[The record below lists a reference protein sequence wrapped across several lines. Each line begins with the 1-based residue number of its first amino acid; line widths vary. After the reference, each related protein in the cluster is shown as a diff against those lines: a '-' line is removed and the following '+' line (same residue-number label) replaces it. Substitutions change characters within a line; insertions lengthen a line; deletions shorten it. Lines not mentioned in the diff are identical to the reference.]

1 MTTKAEVNK
10 EEPPTED
17 TTAEE
22 AAPEE
27 TASTL
32 TGEERLHEAQR
43 LVRRASAWGFG
54 AGCIPL
60 PLIDLATVTG
70 VQLKMISN
78 LSKLYGI
85 PFRDHTAKNVVAGLM
100 GSILPQT
107 LAAGSVGSLLKAVP
121 LVGGA
126 LGLLSMPGFSSA
138 ATYAIG
144 QVFIKHM
151 ESGGTLL
158 DFNVEKMREHFIDE
172 FEAKKAD
179 VTSEPTK
186 VAS

>member
-1 MTTKAEVNK
+1 
-10 EEPPTED
+10 
-17 TTAEE
+17 
-22 AAPEE
+22 
-27 TASTL
+27 
-32 TGEERLHEAQR
+32 
-43 LVRRASAWGFG
+43 
-54 AGCIPL
+54 
-60 PLIDLATVTG
+60 
-70 VQLKMISN
+70 
-78 LSKLYGI
+78 
-85 PFRDHTAKNVVAGLM
+85 
-100 GSILPQT
+100 
-107 LAAGSVGSLLKAVP
+107 
-121 LVGGA
+121 
-126 LGLLSMPGFSSA
+126 MPGFSSA